1 MVSECLFHPLLR
13 GCLGFLSPPKDF
25 LAVCHINVLVYPHI
39 GTFALDKIYKS
50 PFPMRRTTLCLN
62 LFFLA
67 ISLAA
72 QAPFTEKQ
80 YAWQVEK
87 NLVYGTAVNYLG
99 LTDTLTLDL
108 YKPLSPDTSR
118 PLLVLVHGGSWLGG
132 CKEDMAWL
140 CAEMAARGYVTATV
154 NYRKG
159 WHKANF
165 VANPIN
171 PGVFPGGNSLYATD
185 TSEIIR
191 AIYRGMQD
199 VKGAIRWLKARVYAD
214 STCNHAVLVGGES
227 AGAFVALAVGLLD
240 RPIEK
245 PVACYGL
252 LDAPTPGSNLANS
265 YTLNCINQT
274 PTLPPGALA
283 RPDLGSVD
291 GALNLNGHDASVLGV
306 VSFYGGLPSE
316 AFAKNWLDGPQ
327 PALYLYHQT
336 CDGIVPLQYGKP
348 MFPISAYC
356 NLGFTPWHYTLPF
369 IFGNGAIATKV
380 AALPAP
386 PPVLTELFSCNAFD
400 SNLALFECI
409 RFNDNGSYHWV
420 INRAQRAEKIA
431 GFFSPMV
438 AAKLGSPPC
447 LVSAG
452 EPDWARGFR
461 LAPNPFSATPPVFF
475 CENAPSGP
483 VRLSL
488 SDAQGRLLWQQTR
501 MLVSGANVLAWQTDV
516 TPGLYYLQVMH
527 QEGTAVR
534 KLIKH

>member
-1 MVSECLFHPLLR
+1 ML
-13 GCLGFLSPPKDF
+13 K
-25 LAVCHINVLVYPHI
+25 
-39 GTFALDKIYKS
+39 
-50 PFPMRRTTLCLN
+50 PMLCLL
-62 LFFLA
+62 LFGLVCT
-67 ISLAA
+67 LAA

-87 NLVYGTAVNYLG
+87 NLLYGTAVNYLG
-99 LTDTLTLDL
+99 RTDTLTLDL
-108 YKPLSPDTSR
+108 YKPISADTAR

-140 CAEMAARGYVTATV
+140 CEEMAARGYVAATV

-159 WHKANF
+159 WHKAEY
-165 VANPIN
+165 VPNPIN
-171 PGVFPGGNSLYATD
+171 PGVFSGGNSLYAAD
-185 TSEIIR
+185 SSEIIR

-240 RPIEK
+240 RETEK
-245 PVACYGL
+245 PANCYGI

-265 YTLNCINQT
+265 YTLNCVNQT

-283 RPDLGSVD
+283 RPDLGSVH
-291 GALNLNGHDASVLGV
+291 GNLNTNGFDASILGV

-316 AFAKNWLDGPQ
+316 AFAKNWLAGPQ

-356 NLGFTPWHYTLPF
+356 NLGFTPWHYNLPF
-369 IFGNGAIATKV
+369 VFGNGAIAAKV

-386 PPVLTELFSCNAFD
+386 PPVLTEFFNCNAFD
-400 SNLALFECI
+400 SNIALFECI

-438 AAKLGSPPC
+438 AAKLGTLPC
-447 LVSAG
+447 LVDVL
-452 EPDWARGFR
+452 EPDRAAGFR
-461 LAPNPFSATPPVFF
+461 LAPNPFAAAAPELF
-475 CENAPSGP
+475 CEKAPSGP

-488 SDAQGRLLWQQTR
+488 SDAQGRLLWEEMR
-501 MLVSGANVLAWQTDV
+501 MLVPGANPLPWDAVMP
-516 TPGLYYLQVMH
+516 PGLYYLQVS
-527 QEGTAVR
+527 GARVSVVLKAV
-534 KLIKH
+534 KM